1 VVAFGRDMSERTYNF
16 DGTIPRTRTESVFG
30 YEVPMNGKDFAVVLL
45 PGLHRKL
52 VQGNIKE
59 LDGPIARSDYDL
71 VLVGFGPGKVIERV
85 LGIKP

>member
-1 VVAFGRDMSERTYNF
+1 
-16 DGTIPRTRTESVFG
+16 
-30 YEVPMNGKDFAVVLL
+30 MNGKDFAVVLL

-52 VQGNIKE
+52 VQGNIEE

-71 VLVGFGPGKVIERV
+71 VLMGFGPGKVIERV